1 MLANAALAKST
12 HSSYNRT
19 WSLFKEF
26 ARTTKQPC
34 SLPVSTYTLALFV
47 AYLYQH
53 NMSAASIRTH
63 LSAIAYPHKMA
74 GYSSPTESF
83 FISKLVK
90 GVSVIAPTGD
100 VRYPITLPIL
110 RSLLSVL
117 PQIAKSH
124 YCSVMYSAMISTA
137 FYAFLRC
144 SEMCQSQHNIQCHQ
158 VFISHDRSHAE
169 IIFHHFKH
177 NVQNRPFII
186 RIDAK
191 PVHCP
196 VKTLTTYMTLRGSQP
211 GYLFCT
217 PDGKPVSRT
226 ALTSVLNTALKIL
239 KLPNSHYKLHSFRIG
254 AATAALLNGK
264 SEAEIQVLGRWS
276 SSAFRRYIRLGAVHS
291 I

>member
-1 MLANAALAKST
+1 M
-12 HSSYNRT
+12 
-19 WSLFKEF
+19 
-26 ARTTKQPC
+26 
-34 SLPVSTYTLALFV
+34 
-47 AYLYQH
+47 
-53 NMSAASIRTH
+53 
-63 LSAIAYPHKMA
+63 
-74 GYSSPTESF
+74 
-83 FISKLVK
+83 
-90 GVSVIAPTGD
+90 IAPTGD

-124 YCSVMYSAMISTA
+124 YCSVMYSAMMSTA

-144 SEMCQSQHNIQCHQ
+144 SEMCQSQHNIQYHQ

-211 GYLFCT
+211 GYLFCA

-226 ALTSVLNTALKIL
+226 ALISVLNTALKIL
-239 KLPNSHYKLHSFRIG
+239 KLPNSHYKLHSVRIG

-291 I
+291 T